1 MAAHKRKRAQRTVRS
16 EAYGKGS
23 VYEDSAGRWY
33 FQPPPFEKR
42 RLKPERCEDEQ
53 AALLAQADH
62 LAQRKAKVDLLNTLM
77 TAAWFDFWFTEHVLP
92 DLKPKSAEW
101 YRFIIRTYIVPAI
114 GHKPLREVSG
124 DHLIKLQ
131 NILRKHLAP
140 SVVRR
145 VNKMMDKAFK
155 KAVVLN
161 KIPHNPMDAVEPPRV
176 PRTKKEALTM
186 DQQQRLRAELE
197 GDRLELLYDLMLL
210 QGLRRGEALGLLISE
225 YDRKKGTLRISGQ
238 IQTIE
243 GRTRRSG
250 SPKSENSIRD
260 LPLTPRQRA
269 LAETCLDRLAE
280 ERRAKGMEWKEH
292 GLLFPSEKG
301 TPIIPR
307 NLNRHWYDTCVR
319 AGVTPSVSPPEK
331 MKGVSGPKPTKRIAT
346 GGKVPLHNMRHTAA
360 SRLDATGASP
370 AVTAAILG
378 HGPGS
383 VTASYIHPALSS
395 LLDALLSS
403 EREMLRQA
411 A

>member
-16 EAYGKGS
+16 EAYGRGS
-23 VYEDSAGRWY
+23 VYQDRQGRWY

-42 RLKPERCEDEQ
+42 RFKPERCESED
-53 AALLAQADH
+53 AATLAQANH

-101 YRFIIRTYIVPAI
+101 YRFIIGKYIVPAI
-114 GHKPLREVSG
+114 GHKPLKEVNG

-155 KAVVLN
+155 KAVVLK

-186 DQQQRLRAELE
+186 EQVAKLREEIE

-225 YDRKKGTLRISGQ
+225 YDRKRGTIRISGQ

-250 SPKSENSIRD
+250 SPKSDNSIRE
-260 LPLTPRQRA
+260 LPLTPRQRM
-269 LAETCLDRLAE
+269 LAERQLDTLAE
-280 ERRAKGMEWKEH
+280 ERRAKGMDWKEH
-292 GLLFPSEKG
+292 GLLFPSSNG

-307 NLNRHWYDTCVR
+307 NLNRHWYGSCVR
-319 AGVTPSVSPPEK
+319 AGVVPSVAPEAK
-331 MKGVSGPKPTKRIAT
+331 PKGTSGPKPTKRIAT
-346 GGKVPLHNMRHTAA
+346 GKPIPLHNLRHTAA
-360 SRLDATGASP
+360 SRLDAVGASP

-383 VTASYIHPALSS
+383 VTASYIHPSINS

-403 EREMLRQA
+403 EREMLRRA